1 MKITLPSSILQ
12 QGEEIELESPGKV
25 GLTKMGMPSSPVLL
39 HAILFD
45 SYNWFYLILITI
57 L

>member
-1 MKITLPSSILQ
+1 MKVTLPSSILQ

-25 GLTKMGMPSSPVLL
+25 GLTKMGMPSPPVLL
-39 HAILFD
+39 HAILYD
-45 SYNWFYLILITI
+45 SYNWFYLILITV